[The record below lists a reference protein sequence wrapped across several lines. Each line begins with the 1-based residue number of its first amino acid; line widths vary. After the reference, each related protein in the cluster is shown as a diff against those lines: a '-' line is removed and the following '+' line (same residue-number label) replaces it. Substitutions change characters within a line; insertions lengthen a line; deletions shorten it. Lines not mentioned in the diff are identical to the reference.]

1 MAAPPGD
8 AMKFR
13 QVILTMHRWLGLP
26 SAIVLIVAGVTGAM
40 LVWPGPFGRWPG
52 KLHDTLALGRP
63 GYWVVL
69 VATAASVALQISG
82 LYLWWRARKIRVRTR
97 LGWGP
102 FATDLHHAFGVLAFI
117 IMLLIAGSALGRV
130 AVRQLDPG
138 QQRQALRH
146 TISRM
151 HTTKD
156 YPFAVKLIYVAGGLG
171 FAIQGVTG
179 VAMWW
184 RLRR

>member
-1 MAAPPGD
+1 
-8 AMKFR
+8 MKFR

-26 SAIVLIVAGVTGAM
+26 SAIVLIVAGVTGACSCGRDRSGA
-40 LVWPGPFGRWPG
+40 GPASCTTRSHWGVP
-52 KLHDTLALGRP
+52 DT
-63 GYWVVL
+63 WVVL

-97 LGWGP
+97 LGWGTVCHGLAP
-102 FATDLHHAFGVLAFI
+102 CVRRAGVHHHAADC
-117 IMLLIAGSALGRV
+117 GSALGRV

-138 QQRQALRH
+138 QQRQALRQ